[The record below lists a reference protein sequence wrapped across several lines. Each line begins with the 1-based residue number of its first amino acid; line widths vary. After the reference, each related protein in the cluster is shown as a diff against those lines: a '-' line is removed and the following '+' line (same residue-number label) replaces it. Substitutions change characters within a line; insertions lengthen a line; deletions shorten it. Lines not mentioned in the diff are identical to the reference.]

1 MVGVN
6 NIASLHCQENKGC
19 IDIHDLREACLQYHL
34 PVEPELLEQLLY
46 FCDSNKDGNIDY
58 IEFANFL
65 NWKDKMKSGFPEKTG
80 DCFLTMSDL
89 FTILLSHSDKY
100 ITISI

>member
-1 MVGVN
+1 
-6 NIASLHCQENKGC
+6 
-19 IDIHDLREACLQYHL
+19 
-34 PVEPELLEQLLY
+34 VEPELLEQLLY

-80 DCFLTMSDL
+80 DYFSYILS
-89 FTILLSHSDKY
+89 FTNNSKSL
-100 ITISI
+100 